1 MINISSP
8 VKSFDMDY
16 FGKHCAEATLEDGH
30 RIYVGQ
36 SKEKKDWQEIQI
48 WDKENTLVF
57 NRLIYTNTKHEW
69 IHLLAGRLKIHFYVD
84 HWGSNCSH
92 MHEMIIP
99 HDVGK
104 MCTVRRLGE

>member
-1 MINISSP
+1 MIHISSP
-8 VKSFDMDY
+8 IKTFTMDY

-30 RIYVGQ
+30 KIFIDGAKTGY
-36 SKEKKDWQEIQI
+36 QEIQI

-69 IHLLAGRLKIHFYVD
+69 VHLLAGKLKIHFYVYETTV
-84 HWGSNCSH
+84 GH

-99 HDVGK
+99 HEVGK
-104 MCTVRRLGE
+104 LCTVGRLGE

>member
-57 NRLIYTNTKHEW
+57 NRLIYTNTKPEW
-69 IHLLAGRLKIHFYVD
+69 IHLLAGRLKIHFYVYETTV
-84 HWGSNCSH
+84 GH

-104 MCTVRRLGE
+104 ICTVRRLGE

>member
-1 MINISSP
+1 MIRISSP
-8 VKSFDMDY
+8 IKTFTMDY

-30 RIYVGQ
+30 KIYVGQ
-36 SKEKKDWQEIQI
+36 CKEKKDWQEIQI
-48 WDKENTLVF
+48 WDKENTLIF

-69 IHLLAGRLKIHFYVD
+69 VHLLAGRLKIHFYV
-84 HWGSNCSH
+84 NTH

-104 MCTVRRLGE
+104 MCTVGRLGE